1 MKDLEKQ
8 NFIRRYARQDENR
21 SRVEEQTRLL
31 DEAIQRFGVSFALA
45 FYAVID
51 LPQGTTP

>member
-8 NFIRRYARQDENR
+8 NVIRRYACQDENR

-31 DEAIQRFGVSFALA
+31 DEAIQRFDVSFACVLR
-45 FYAVID
+45 VN
-51 LPQGTTP
+51 